1 MSATATK
8 THSFAVAN
16 PAGEIVFVHVEAGA
30 TDCEAVVASTI
41 GDLSESTMP
50 LSWARD
56 LYRAAKAEG
65 SLISTE
71 SAQQV
76 IDGEAKLVKLTQ
88 KGRSFFRVVKGSPF
102 RYAQS
107 CARRSGVKTGYD
119 VCA

>member
-1 MSATATK
+1 MSNATK
-8 THSFAVAN
+8 THSFAVAHES
-16 PAGEIVFVHVEAGA
+16 GEIVFVHVESGA
-30 TDCEAVVASTI
+30 DSCEAVLASTI
-41 GDLSESTMP
+41 GDLTEDTMTIA
-50 LSWARD
+50 WARD
-56 LYRAAKAEG
+56 IYRAAKAEG

-107 CARRSGVKTGYD
+107 CARRSGIKTGYD
-119 VCA
+119 VCG

>member
-1 MSATATK
+1 MSNAAK
-8 THSFAVAN
+8 THSFAVAHVT
-16 PAGEIVFVHVEAGA
+16 GEIVFVHVEAGEA
-30 TDCEAVVASTI
+30 TCEVVVASTI
-41 GDLSESTMP
+41 GDLNEVTESVEF
-50 LSWARD
+50 ARG

-65 SLISTE
+65 RLISTE

-88 KGRSFFRVVKGSPF
+88 RARSFFRVVKGSPF

-107 CARRSGVKTGYD
+107 CARRPGVKTGYD